1 MLENPAKKQHNI
13 EGAGRNF
20 TKALSA
26 TMVDLFGDAV
36 LRGTVQAEFKEKTR
50 VRFHK
55 PYIPDGP
62 PVPAR

>member
-1 MLENPAKKQHNI
+1 VENPAKKQDNSRC
-13 EGAGRNF
+13 AGKNA

-26 TMVDLFGDAV
+26 TMVDLLEDAV
-36 LRGTVQAEFKEKTR
+36 LRGTVKAEFKEKTR